1 MDAREYLEKYLDAAL
16 LEEGI
21 KKYKQGVSL
30 QYIVGNVD
38 FYGNKIKV
46 NENVLIPRFETELL
60 VQKTYKYIK
69 KYFSNKVR
77 ILDIGTGSGCI
88 SVALGKML
96 DAAIDAV
103 DISSLALEVA
113 KENVLEN
120 NVSVNLIL
128 SDIFSN
134 VNDKY
139 DVIISNP
146 PYIAYDE
153 KIDEVVKNNEPH
165 LALYAENNGLL
176 YYERILKDANMYLN
190 DKSLI
195 AFEIGEKQGE
205 DIKLLAR
212 KYFPLASITIEKD
225 LPGKDRYLFIFN
237 NL

>member
-1 MDAREYLEKYLDAAL
+1 MTGK
-16 LEEGI
+16 
-21 KKYKQGVSL
+21 SF
-30 QYIVGNVD
+30 QY
-38 FYGNKIKV
+38 
-46 NENVLIPRFETELL
+46 
-60 VQKTYKYIK
+60 
-69 KYFSNKVR
+69 
-77 ILDIGTGSGCI
+77 
-88 SVALGKML
+88 
-96 DAAIDAV
+96 
-103 DISSLALEVA
+103 
-113 KENVLEN
+113 
-120 NVSVNLIL
+120 
-128 SDIFSN
+128 
-134 VNDKY
+134 
-139 DVIISNP
+139 
-146 PYIAYDE
+146 YDE

>member
-153 KIDEVVKNNEPH
+153 KIVEVVKNNEPH